1 MSNRYFKITNLSL
14 RNKTT
19 VFILTALLTLFGIF
33 SYKSMPK
40 SLYPDI
46 VMPTILV
53 QTVYPGNSPLLISS
67 LTSPLLV
74 LLSPLPPL
82 LPPPSLPAPLP
93 PLPSQSQGV
102 HSVPLRG
109 PLPGSRYASARSR
122 SPSAVERHF

>member
-46 VMPTILV
+46 VMPTIMV
-53 QTVYPGNSPLLISS
+53 QTVYPGNSPADIENLITRPLEKEIKSVKGLKK
-67 LTSPLLV
+67 LTSTY
-74 LLSPLPPL
+74 LPNIFFPML
-82 LPPPSLPAPLP
+82 ALTKYFFRPNIT
-93 PLPSQSQGV
+93 SQ
-102 HSVPLRG
+102 
-109 PLPGSRYASARSR
+109 
-122 SPSAVERHF
+122 